1 MTEGAT
7 VAQEALLLTLGGVL
21 LLGLL
26 TSYIG
31 RKTFLPRAT
40 LLILFGAVI
49 GGDVL
54 DLIPEAF
61 ADWFDI
67 VADMTLV
74 MVGFLLGGKLTRS
87 SLQQSVGVVLWLS
100 LCTSLATLICVAFGL
115 AWLGVPAD
123 VAILLGCIAT
133 ATAPAAVFDVVNES
147 GGKGRFTTVLLSVVA
162 LDDAWALVL
171 FAIGVAVVSAGA
183 GQGLEATSLLAAGYD
198 IAGAIGL
205 GLALGFPAAYLTGR
219 LKPGQPVLTEALGL
233 VFLCGGLAMWL
244 DVSYLLAAMVLGAVI
259 SNFAKHHDYPFH
271 AIEGIESQFMIIFFI
286 LAGASLP
293 FDALAGAGIIGLAYI
308 LARTTGKL
316 LGALLG
322 GQLAGADRAVRRWMG
337 VALLPQAGVA
347 IGMALVASN
356 HFPEHRDVL
365 LPLVIGSTVFFEIIG
380 PLFVRLALRRAG
392 DA

>member
-49 GGDVL
+49 GGEVL
-54 DLIPEAF
+54 DLIPAAF
-61 ADWFDI
+61 TDWFDI
-67 VADMTLV
+67 IADMTLV

-87 SLQQSVGVVLWLS
+87 SLRDSVGVVLWLS
-100 LCTSLATLICVAFGL
+100 LCAALATLICVAFGL
-115 AWLGVPAD
+115 AWLGVPTD

-133 ATAPAAVFDVVNES
+133 ATAPAAVFDVVSES
-147 GGKGRFTTVLLSVVA
+147 GGEGRFATVLLSVVA
-162 LDDAWALVL
+162 LDDVWALVL
-171 FAIGVAVVSAGA
+171 FAVGVAVVSAGA
-183 GQGLEATSLLAAGYD
+183 GQGFEPATLLAAAYD
-198 IAGAIGL
+198 IAGAAVL
-205 GLALGFPAAYLTGR
+205 GVALGFPAAYLTGR

-244 DVSYLLAAMVLGAVI
+244 GVSYLLAAIVLGAVI
-259 SNFAKHHDYPFH
+259 SNFARHHDYPFH

-286 LAGASLP
+286 LAGASLA
-293 FDALAGAGIIGLAYI
+293 FDALAGVGIIGLAYI

-316 LGALLG
+316 LGARLG
-322 GQLAGADRAVRRWMG
+322 GHLAGADRATRHWMG

-356 HFPEHRDVL
+356 HFPAYRDVL
-365 LPLVIGSTVFFEIIG
+365 LPLVIGSTVFFEIVG

-392 DA
+392 EA

>member
-293 FDALAGAGIIGLAYI
+293 FDALAGAGIIGLGYI

-322 GQLAGADRAVRRWMG
+322 GQLAGADRVVRRWMG

-380 PLFVRLALRRAG
+380 PLFVRHALRRAG